1 MTLPQ
6 VRGAQT
12 LTRHAI
18 VCVQVQEEYGE
29 KLKLVQINTDE
40 NQVCVCLSPSPSP
53 SLPLPLPL
61 SLALSL
67 SLSLSLSLYIDRRTD
82 RYMDIRSP
90 NP

>member
-53 SLPLPLPL
+53 SLPL

-67 SLSLSLSLYIDRRTD
+67 ALSLSLSLYIDRRTD